1 MVDNAALPAGSPWRC
16 AFIGDES
23 LAAQCAEIA
32 RQHGL
37 PVVVIATN
45 NAQVKE
51 YAEGN
56 GIACVDSASD
66 LAATLAEYEF
76 DVLLSVAN
84 LRVLSDAVLA
94 LAPANINF
102 HDGPLPGYAGLNA
115 TTWGILG
122 GETQHAVTWHVMTT
136 DVDRGQIITTEPMPI
151 LPDDTAFSLNARC
164 YEAGA
169 RSFAR
174 VATQLAN
181 GALKTT
187 PQPVGEH
194 RMFGK
199 FTRPAAIFDPVTPAA
214 LTDRTRRA
222 ISLGT
227 RYRNTLGS
235 VRVVLDDDVYVLEE
249 TLVLDAT
256 DGAAS
261 GTIVAIDEQG
271 VRVATSDGDLLLVEV
286 STPSGAFT
294 CVRDMVASRGLGA
307 GDQFPRPSAAL
318 IAAFT
323 AADPQL
329 ARSETFWLD
338 RLAGLEPTT
347 VPRVSLTSTDASWG
361 TVDFAPPASA
371 SIDDV
376 VATLAVWL
384 ARFSGTAHAVVGLDT
399 AGTRAAAASLTPLAH
414 RPITKIDIG
423 PGATFDDVR
432 AQVTTERQ
440 NIAKR
445 GPFLRDL
452 PGRDART
459 RAHAASPSVLVHL
472 DADASVIEAGCA
484 VTDHPGVALRFA
496 ITPDASTITLIH
508 RNEMADAA
516 HAARIAEQI
525 GTLLAAAL
533 DVPAEPVERLPLVGH
548 SEQFVLDAMNATF
561 VSYDH
566 DATVDSLF
574 RAQAQ
579 RTPDANALTFGSRT
593 LTYAQLEA
601 AVGALSTKLRVA
613 GVGRGDRVGIALPRG
628 LDMVVSVLAAIDCG
642 AAYLPLDPT
651 YPDDRLDFMVDDAGI
666 KALVAEGEVAV
677 RLSRPSLALVHPND
691 ADSGATVT
699 PAPHDHDARDLA
711 YVIYTS
717 GSTGK
722 PKGVML
728 THRNANNFF
737 VAMDEKIEHETP
749 GVWLSVTSLSFD
761 ISVLE
766 VLWTLT
772 RGYHVVIKADRGI
785 PMRSG
790 SSRAS
795 ATPSPNANT
804 RPVSFSLFYFAAGD
818 AKAGDGYRL
827 LLEGSTFADQNGF
840 EAVWT
845 PERHFHAFGGSY
857 PNPSVVSAA
866 LATHTKNIAIR
877 AGSVVLPLHSPV
889 RVAEE
894 WAVVDNLSNGRVG
907 ISFAAGWQPNDFVLN
922 PSGYGSAKEALPSMI
937 DTVKRL
943 WRGETVP
950 MDGHDGNTVNIRTLP
965 RPIQPELPVWLTSAG
980 SPSTFVQA
988 GSLGTNLLTHLL
1000 GQSVDELGTNIQR
1013 YRDAWTAAGHAGQ
1026 GRVTLMLHTFLDR
1039 DALAAKESAR
1049 QPLKGYLGTAAG
1061 LLKNMASA
1069 FPTFAGSGKDADEA
1083 FKSLTESEL
1092 SQLLDMA
1099 SARYLETSGLFGTP
1113 KDAADMVERV
1123 SALGVDEVACLI
1135 DFGVDTDAV
1144 IGSFDLL
1151 REMKGIVDAHR
1162 AAAANAPTPS
1172 AISVEIIDIV
1182 DILDIADIA
1191 DDTVAALAARH
1202 RVTHLQCTPSLASIL
1217 VADPKDR
1224 QALTTIQH
1232 MLVGGEALPTSLAS
1246 ELRELLPA
1254 RFTNM
1259 YGPTETTIWSLTYE
1273 IDKAP
1278 EGGVPIGLPIA
1289 NTTIFVLDP
1298 NGEPMP
1304 LGAYGELHIG
1314 GDGLA
1319 HGYHNRPGLTA
1330 ERFVDRPG
1338 MGVVYATGDLARIH
1352 PSGIVEFAGRADNQ
1366 VKIRGHRIELGE
1378 IEAVLDTHPDVV
1390 ESVVVA
1396 RTESDIPQLV
1406 AYVVTHANRK
1416 ADSDMMRKHVAEEL
1430 PEIMVPA
1437 VVVMLASFPL
1447 TPNGKVDRK
1456 ALPSPP
1462 AGAHAATS
1470 TASLVPP
1477 ADERER
1483 LVAEIWTA
1491 ALGRAVGRDDNFF
1504 EIGGHSLLAVKV
1516 FRHLTETTDIPL
1528 ALTDIFRY
1536 PTIRAFAAHLATSA
1550 TTAAGAEVG
1559 DGPDTGVSAVP
1570 SATDRGAMRRRALNR
1585 RGGE

>member
-1 MVDNAALPAGSPWRC
+1 MVDNVARPAGSPWRC

-32 RQHGL
+32 RQRGL

-45 NAQVKE
+45 NPQVQE
-51 YAEGN
+51 YAEEN

-66 LAATLAEYEF
+66 LATTLAEYEF

-94 LAPANINF
+94 LAPVNINF
-102 HDGPLPGYAGLNA
+102 HDGPLPGYAGLNV

-122 GETQHAVTWHVMTT
+122 GETEHAITWHVMTA
-136 DVDRGQIITTEPMPI
+136 DVDGGQIITTEPMPI
-151 LPDDTAFSLNARC
+151 RSDDTAFSLNARC
-164 YEAGA
+164 YEAGV

-174 VATQLAN
+174 VADQLAN
-181 GALKTT
+181 GTLETT
-187 PQPVGEH
+187 PQPAGEH

-199 FTRPAAIFDPVTPAA
+199 FTRPAAIFDPITPAE
-214 LTDRTRRA
+214 LTDRTLRG

-235 VRVVLDDDVYVLEE
+235 VRIVLDTDVYVLEK
-249 TLVLDAT
+249 TRVLDAT
-256 DGAAS
+256 ADAVPGS
-261 GTIVAIDEQG
+261 IVSIDEQG

-286 STPSGAFT
+286 STPSGTFT
-294 CVRDMVASRGLGA
+294 CVRDMVARRGLGA
-307 GDQFPRPSAAL
+307 GDLFPRPSAGL

-323 AADPQL
+323 SADPQL
-329 ARSETFWLD
+329 ARSETFWLN
-338 RLAGLEPTT
+338 RLAGLEPTD
-347 VPRVSLTSTDASWG
+347 VPRVSLTPGDASWS
-361 TVDFAPPASA
+361 TTELMPPSGATL
-371 SIDDV
+371 DDV
-376 VATLAVWL
+376 VAALAVWL
-384 ARFSGTAHAVVGLDT
+384 ARVGGTGRAAVGFDS
-399 AGTRAAAASLTPLAH
+399 AGTRAAGAALAPLTQQ
-414 RPITKIDIG
+414 PITKIDIG
-423 PGATFDDVR
+423 PGASFADVR
-432 AQVTTERQ
+432 AQVSAERDSL
-440 NIAKR
+440 AKR

-452 PGRDART
+452 LGRDPRT
-459 RAHAASPSVLVHL
+459 REHAPNPLVVIHL
-472 DADASVIEAGCA
+472 DAGAANAPTGHAATA
-484 VTDHPGVALRFA
+484 VLRFA
-496 ITPDASTITLIH
+496 VAADASTVTLHH
-508 RNEMADAA
+508 RNDATDAA
-516 HAARIAEQI
+516 HAARIVEQLT
-525 GTLLAAAL
+525 TLLAAAL
-533 DVPAEPVERLPLVGH
+533 AVPDEPVERLPMVGH
-548 SEQFVLDAMNATF
+548 REQTVLDAMNDTVVA
-561 VSYDH
+561 YER
-566 DATVDSLF
+566 DATVDALF
-574 RAQAQ
+574 RAQAR
-579 RTPDANALTFGSRT
+579 RTPDAGALTFGSRT
-593 LTYAQLEA
+593 LTYAQLESA
-601 AVGALSTKLRVA
+601 ANALSAKLRSA
-613 GVGRGDRVGIALPRG
+613 GVARGDRVGIALPRG
-628 LDMVVSVLAAIDCG
+628 LDMVVSVLATIDCG

-666 KALVAEGEVAV
+666 KALIAEGEIAV
-677 RLSRPSLALVHPND
+677 RLSRPGLALVHPND
-691 ADSGATVT
+691 ADVDTD
-699 PAPHDHDARDLA
+699 PAPHDHEATDLA

-737 VAMDEKIEHETP
+737 VAMDEKIEHDTP

-766 VLWTLT
+766 LLWTLT
-772 RGYHVVIKADRGI
+772 RGYHVVLKADRGI
-785 PMRSG
+785 PVHG
-790 SSRAS
+790 GAS
-795 ATPSPNANT
+795 AAPAATAAHFGT
-804 RPVSFSLFYFAAGD
+804 RPVSFSLFYFAAGE
-818 AKAGDGYRL
+818 AQAGDGYRL
-827 LLEGSTFADQNGF
+827 LLEGSTFADQHGF

-857 PNPSVVSAA
+857 PNPSVMSAA

-894 WAVVDNLSNGRVG
+894 WAIVDNLSNGRVG

-922 PSGYGSAKEALPSMI
+922 PSGYGSAKELLPGMI

-943 WRGETVP
+943 WRGEPVP
-950 MDGHDGNTVNIRTLP
+950 MDGHDGGTVNIRTLP
-965 RPIQPELPVWLTSAG
+965 RPVQPELPVWLTSAG

-1000 GQSVDELGTNIQR
+1000 GQSVDELGANIQR
-1013 YRDAWTAAGHAGQ
+1013 YRDAWAAAGHPGE
-1026 GRVTLMLHTFLDR
+1026 GRVTLMLHTFLDH
-1039 DALAAKESAR
+1039 DATTAKEEAR

-1083 FKSLTESEL
+1083 FKSLTDDEL

-1113 KDAADMVERV
+1113 RDAAEMVEQV

-1135 DFGVDTDAV
+1135 DFGVDTDKV

-1151 REMKGIVDAHR
+1151 REMKSLVDAHR
-1162 AAAANAPTPS
+1162 DEAANAPAVPS
-1172 AISVEIIDIV
+1172 SSVEVIDV
-1182 DILDIADIA
+1182 A
-1191 DDTVAALAARH
+1191 DDTVAALTARH
-1202 RVTHLQCTPSLASIL
+1202 GVTHLQCTPSLAAML
-1217 VADPKDR
+1217 VADPQDR
-1224 QALTTIQH
+1224 RALTTIQH
-1232 MLVGGEALPTSLAS
+1232 MMVGGEALPTSLAS
-1246 ELRELLPA
+1246 ELRSLLPG

-1314 GDGLA
+1314 GDGVA
-1319 HGYHNRPGLTA
+1319 RGYHNRPELTA

-1338 MGVVYATGDLARIH
+1338 MGLVYATGDVARIH
-1352 PSGIVEFAGRADNQ
+1352 PSGTVEFAGRADNQ

-1378 IEAVLDTHPDVV
+1378 IEAVLDTHADVV
-1390 ESVVVA
+1390 QSVVVA
-1396 RTESDIPQLV
+1396 RTDSGTPQLV
-1406 AYVVTHANRK
+1406 AYVVTHGNRK
-1416 ADSDMMRKHVAEEL
+1416 ADSDILRKHIAEEL

-1437 VVVMLASFPL
+1437 VVVTLPAFPL

-1456 ALPSPP
+1456 ALPAPP
-1462 AGAHAATS
+1462 AGAGLAASSAT
-1470 TASLVPP
+1470 LVPP
-1477 ADERER
+1477 ADERESM
-1483 LVAEIWTA
+1483 VATIWSEE
-1491 ALGRAVGRDDNFF
+1491 LGRAVSRDDNFF

-1516 FRHLTETTDIPL
+1516 FRRLSDTTDVPL

-1536 PTIRAFAAHLATSA
+1536 PTIRAFAAHLAASA
-1550 TTAAGAEVG
+1550 ATAAGG
-1559 DGPDTGVSAVP
+1559 DAGNADPNTPAAP

-1585 RGGE
+1585 RGGD